1 MELQIPKN
9 LIIISLR
16 RILVGNRGR
25 DGGDTYIIILFANLL
40 LVNAIQSDDQETV
53 NSIIESG
60 ILNNMMLLYETSAGL
75 KVRDAVLFAICL
87 VMIVCYEKQVNPRTL
102 RLSRV
107 VSVML
112 QGLKFDD
119 DTFVNNRH
127 MVLDY
132 FVKALSIK
140 NSQFDFKEFFRK
152 QGIV

>member
-1 MELQIPKN
+1 M
-9 LIIISLR
+9 
-16 RILVGNRGR
+16 
-25 DGGDTYIIILFANLL
+25 FANLL

-140 NSQFDFKEFFRK
+140 NS
-152 QGIV
+152 